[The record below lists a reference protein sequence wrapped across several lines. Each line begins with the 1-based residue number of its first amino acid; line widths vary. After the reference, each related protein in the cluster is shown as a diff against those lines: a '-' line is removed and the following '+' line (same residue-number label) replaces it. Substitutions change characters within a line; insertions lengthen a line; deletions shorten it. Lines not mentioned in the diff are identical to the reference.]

1 MCGIAGLIGRVDANN
16 RAALKSMSDAMSH
29 RGPDGEGFWDAHA
42 DDSGWG
48 VMLAH
53 RRLSIIDLSNA
64 AAQPM
69 IDPVTGNAL
78 VQNGEIYNYV
88 DLRSRL
94 SAAGQ
99 SFQSTGDTAVM
110 LRALSIDGRKA
121 IDTFRG
127 MFAFAFW
134 NVNERS
140 LLIGRDP
147 LGIKPLYIAQ
157 NNEPGAFWSLAFA
170 SEVRAILASGLIGT
184 PKLNSAAAASIVW
197 NGYLVAP
204 NTAVRQIE
212 SLLPGELRI
221 YDKRGTETSREAYRT
236 KVAPERGGAIDEN
249 ELAQVLQESVRVHL
263 VSDVPLG
270 VFLSGGI
277 DSSAVANLA
286 QKAAGDQVNTFTL
299 GFDEAEYSEGAIAR
313 RVSEAIG
320 TKHRELVLT
329 EGQFISQLDA
339 ALDSLDQPTFD
350 GLNSYYMSHAV
361 REAGFKVALVGSGG
375 DELFGGY
382 TSFRDLPR
390 FMRLTRPV
398 RLVPDS
404 MRRAVGRTIASA
416 MQARSGTFP
425 PQTRWAK
432 LPDMLEHCED
442 PLALYQLAYALFV
455 PSTQRRLLGGNTAG
469 ELVDGLPAGMR
480 ARLLPG
486 MRSREVLDAIGY
498 LERNLFLG
506 ERLLRDTDATSMSA
520 SIEIRLPLVDRVLVE
535 NVERLAGADRFN
547 PIGRKSMLRRIGLRG
562 LDPALFDRPKS
573 GFVLPYDRW
582 LRSKLGKMIDSTMRD
597 AQAIKPT
604 GLDAMEVERLW
615 LAYQDGAPGLYWSRI
630 WAIYVFIRWCHRHR
644 VYL

>member
-1 MCGIAGLIGRVDANN
+1 
-16 RAALKSMSDAMSH
+16 MSH

-64 AAQPM
+64 GAQPM
-69 IDPVTGNAL
+69 IDPVTGDAL

-99 SFQSTGDTAVM
+99 TFRSTGVTAVM
-110 LRALSIDGRKA
+110 LRAISIDGRKA
-121 IDTFRG
+121 INTFRG

-147 LGIKPLYIAQ
+147 LGIKPLYVAQ
-157 NNEPGAFWSLAFA
+157 NKEPGASWSLAFA

-184 PKLNSAAAASIVW
+184 PRLNSAAAASIVW

-212 SLLPGELRI
+212 SLMPGELRV
-221 YDKRGTETSREAYRT
+221 YDKRGTETHREAYRT
-236 KVAPERGGAIDEN
+236 NATPERAGAIDEN
-249 ELAQVLQESVRVHL
+249 ELGQVLQESVRAHL

-286 QKAAGDQVNTFTL
+286 QKAARDQVNTFTL

-320 TKHRELVLT
+320 TRHRELVLS

-382 TSFRDLPR
+382 SSFRDLPR
-390 FMRLTRPV
+390 FMRMTRAASLAPV
-398 RLVPDS
+398 GVRRAAGRLV
-404 MRRAVGRTIASA
+404 ASA
-416 MQARSGTFP
+416 MQAPSGTFP

-432 LPDMLEHCED
+432 LPDMLENHED
-442 PLALYQLAYALFV
+442 LLALYQLAYALFV
-455 PSTQRRLLGGNTAG
+455 PATQRRLLGGTPPG

-480 ARLLPG
+480 ARLVPG
-486 MRSREVLDAIGY
+486 MRSRAVLDAIGY

-520 SIEIRLPLVDRVLVE
+520 SIEIRLPLVDHVLVE
-535 NVERLAGADRFN
+535 NVECVAGADRFN
-547 PIGRKSMLRRIGLRG
+547 PIGKKSMLRRIGLRG
-562 LDPALFDRPKS
+562 LDPALFDRAKS

-582 LRSKLGKMIDSTMRD
+582 LKSKLGKMIDSTMRD
-597 AQAIKPT
+597 MQAIKPT
-604 GLDAMEVERLW
+604 GLDAKEVERLW
-615 LAYQDGAPGLYWSRI
+615 LAYLAGAPGLYWSRI